1 MDTASEQ
8 SSAQVRGIGLFT
20 RMRARRQAAA
30 AARAAARRGDGGA
43 DDMGPKFVRG
53 GATAPF
59 HAALPRNPAAKQ
71 QQQQSQRQS
80 PPGRSSEERVFGA
93 PNAPGTTP
101 PTRDATRQ
109 QKNGAQVL
117 LDFLHHINP
126 KTTGLANML
135 FNRHPLADNPAG
147 YRYVVNQSTEQ
158 SDLAIILRDLTDGRL
173 YRNGVRLVAAP
184 WANLLFGD
192 SFAATGNRKQVHE
205 LVYRRSSCTC
215 IICLLRQQRFGKTLE
230 HQIGGSVASSTS
242 SMHRLSPESAMANF
256 TQLYSM
262 PSRSDLISIGAEH
275 STRELEIGTLI
286 RLQSRAQAKLIFTED
301 VRLLFGNLAYTGPLS
316 HEALYRNVTTLGV
329 NYYAYN
335 KGKKSRKVYVQG
347 DLVRLPVEMGVVK
360 NGAQAMFLKEI
371 GSTFVLYKPQVL
383 SIYIGRIVFEGNSIG
398 SFIET
403 EYVCIAFD
411 EFPFPALHSTRP
423 SPVYHLSID
432 WGEMTR

>member
-1 MDTASEQ
+1 
-8 SSAQVRGIGLFT
+8 
-20 RMRARRQAAA
+20 
-30 AARAAARRGDGGA
+30 
-43 DDMGPKFVRG
+43 
-53 GATAPF
+53 
-59 HAALPRNPAAKQ
+59 
-71 QQQQSQRQS
+71 
-80 PPGRSSEERVFGA
+80 
-93 PNAPGTTP
+93 
-101 PTRDATRQ
+101 
-109 QKNGAQVL
+109 
-117 LDFLHHINP
+117 
-126 KTTGLANML
+126 
-135 FNRHPLADNPAG
+135 
-147 YRYVVNQSTEQ
+147 
-158 SDLAIILRDLTDGRL
+158 
-173 YRNGVRLVAAP
+173 
-184 WANLLFGD
+184 
-192 SFAATGNRKQVHE
+192 
-205 LVYRRSSCTC
+205 
-215 IICLLRQQRFGKTLE
+215 
-230 HQIGGSVASSTS
+230 
-242 SMHRLSPESAMANF
+242 MHRLSPESAMANF

-403 EYVCIAFD
+403 EYVCKAFNA
-411 EFPFPALHSTRP
+411 FRFPALHSTRP
-423 SPVYHLSID
+423 SPGYDLSMFGGNDALTFVGSGLIWQYFVILFLSFD
-432 WGEMTR
+432 SFFQHQLLRRFRTGSGGCRYIPRQPAHGSPSPAWRQRTPPSSSSGGRL